1 MVARVTL
8 AELDVV
14 RMRLENAIE
23 LFKESVVPA
32 LREQDGYQG
41 VYVLLSPEGKVL
53 AITFWESEDAAE
65 AGIAGGRSFYA
76 QQIEKFVT
84 LYRSPPGRE
93 HYEVVVADAPAG
105 ALG

>member
-41 VYVLLSPEGKVL
+41 VYVVLSPEGKVL